1 MMLMINNLINMAT
14 LSIELIKSE
23 YKKWQP
29 KSKSGFGAYMNT
41 AYNLN
46 DIDLLK
52 EIDTNMAMLRL
63 LKDHVQEENYK

>member
-14 LSIELIKSE
+14 LSISLIKSE

-29 KSKSGFGAYMNT
+29 KSKPGFGAHMNT
-41 AYNLN
+41 VYNLN

-63 LKDHVQEENYK
+63 LKDHVQEEKFK

>member
-1 MMLMINNLINMAT
+1 MAT

-29 KSKSGFGAYMNT
+29 KSKAGFGAYMNT

>member
-1 MMLMINNLINMAT
+1 M
-14 LSIELIKSE
+14 E
-23 YKKWQP
+23 KWQP
-29 KSKSGFGAYMNT
+29 KSKAGFGAYMNT